1 MSNERENLSEAF
13 YQDLLLL
20 QAPVEKDISFLQQSF
35 RATQK
40 KNPKHCHAK
49 KFF

>member
-20 QAPVEKDISFLQQSF
+20 QAPVEK
-35 RATQK
+35 K
-40 KNPKHCHAK
+40 KNHQLSTTEL
-49 KFF
+49 